1 MSQKDKP
8 SQPSMNELYSNQQQ
22 MPAAPMGIYGMLPQQ
37 NMYNMGPAL
46 PPMNMGMTPQINR
59 LTSNM
64 NQMSMASNVQP
75 VMPITQR
82 GMAGGMLP
90 PRQMGQVQG
99 FGGPSASYTTYKGF
113 SWCQFI
119 LLVRIPI
126 PPFFSTA
133 YMHCLLWL
141 LSWRREL
148 SSKWS
153 SFGWSKKSL
162 QDLTNRA
169 DPSRV
174 NCLLSLD

>member
-1 MSQKDKP
+1 
-8 SQPSMNELYSNQQQ
+8 
-22 MPAAPMGIYGMLPQQ
+22 MGIYGMLPQQ

-113 SWCQFI
+113 S
-119 LLVRIPI
+119 
-126 PPFFSTA
+126 
-133 YMHCLLWL
+133 
-141 LSWRREL
+141 
-148 SSKWS
+148 
-153 SFGWSKKSL
+153 
-162 QDLTNRA
+162 
-169 DPSRV
+169 
-174 NCLLSLD
+174 

>member
-37 NMYNMGPAL
+37 NMYNMGTAL

-64 NQMSMASNVQP
+64 NQMSMASNMQP

-82 GMAGGMLP
+82 GMSGGMLP

-113 SWCQFI
+113 S
-119 LLVRIPI
+119 
-126 PPFFSTA
+126 
-133 YMHCLLWL
+133 
-141 LSWRREL
+141 
-148 SSKWS
+148 
-153 SFGWSKKSL
+153 
-162 QDLTNRA
+162 
-169 DPSRV
+169 
-174 NCLLSLD
+174 

>member
-1 MSQKDKP
+1 MFLFHSQKPVKSTTWSDSPVDISLDNLSPMSQKDKP

-37 NMYNMGPAL
+37 NMYNMGTAL

-64 NQMSMASNVQP
+64 NLMSMASNVQP

-99 FGGPSASYTTYKGF
+99 FGGPTASYTTYKGF
-113 SWCQFI
+113 S
-119 LLVRIPI
+119 
-126 PPFFSTA
+126 
-133 YMHCLLWL
+133 
-141 LSWRREL
+141 
-148 SSKWS
+148 
-153 SFGWSKKSL
+153 
-162 QDLTNRA
+162 
-169 DPSRV
+169 
-174 NCLLSLD
+174 